1 MSDDS
6 TTPTTTADA
15 ATGETDA
22 KKLTAEEI
30 KKAKIRAAKLKAKAA
45 QNKKATAAAST
56 KKEFDLG
63 DQKRFEVKKW
73 NAVALWAWGN
83 VSINQ
88 FISVNRFNVFVYHIT
103 MTINQPCT
111 DNHTFFCFIF
121 FSSVVCM
128 TVNTHVLS
136 PYKKQ

>member
-6 TTPTTTADA
+6 TTPTTTTDA

-88 FISVNRFNVFVYHIT
+88 SVHHQCYIIINVFFYHIT

-111 DNHTFFCFIF
+111 DNHTFFCLIF
-121 FSSVVCM
+121 FSPPLFV
-128 TVNTHVLS
+128 
-136 PYKKQ
+136 

>member
-15 ATGETDA
+15 GGETDA

-45 QNKKATAAAST
+45 QNKKASAAAST

-83 VSINQ
+83 VSLEQKKIL
-88 FISVNRFNVFVYHIT
+88 
-103 MTINQPCT
+103 
-111 DNHTFFCFIF
+111 FFLFLFLIELAKLTKKNKLF
-121 FSSVVCM
+121 FLYEIRIM
-128 TVNTHVLS
+128 YILID
-136 PYKKQ
+136 